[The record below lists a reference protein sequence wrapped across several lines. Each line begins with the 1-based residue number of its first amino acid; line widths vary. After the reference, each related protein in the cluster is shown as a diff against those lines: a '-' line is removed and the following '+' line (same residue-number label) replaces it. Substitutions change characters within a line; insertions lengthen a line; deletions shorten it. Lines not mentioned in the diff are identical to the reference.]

1 MHNTVFKRLTPQ
13 IRKTSIPALSIVL
26 LLILSS
32 GVVHAES
39 ATPTGFSGR
48 AIGVSVT
55 IPLVP
60 LVGALTLADTGPL
73 PSQGGELDATVL
85 TVSTQYAQADV
96 LLSVTMGFDQTAK
109 SEAAVADVTLLPGT
123 SNQVTADF
131 IRSKAVATCSGVSG
145 TSELVNLRVAGQ
157 TIDVSG
163 QPNQSYTIPGVL
175 TLIINEQTSL
185 SGGGT
190 NSITVNALD
199 LTTVDGIQVIVSSA
213 HSDITCA
220 PPPPVPPPSVQKDF
234 MTGGG
239 FIVVD
244 GYHANFG
251 FVAGFKPGET
261 TPSGHLTYFDHGTG
275 MRAKATSID
284 KYAPSGDT
292 GTTRTFSGQAEV
304 NGVSGYSFTVTAID
318 KGEPGIGNDYFSI
331 TLTGPSNFNYQAGNL
346 LGGGNIELHT

>member
-1 MHNTVFKRLTPQ
+1 MRNTVPKRLTPQ
-13 IRKTSIPALSIVL
+13 TRKTSIPALSIIL
-26 LLILSS
+26 LFVLSS
-32 GVVHAES
+32 GVAQAL
-39 ATPTGFSGR
+39 ATTSTSFSGR

-55 IPLVP
+55 AP
-60 LVGALTLADTGPL
+60 LVGTLTLADTGPL

-85 TVSTQYAQADV
+85 AVSTQYAQADV

-220 PPPPVPPPSVQKDF
+220 PPPPVPPPSVHKDF
-234 MTGGG
+234 MRGGG
-239 FIVVD
+239 FMMVN

-251 FVAGFKPGET
+251 FVAGFK
-261 TPSGHLTYFDHGTG
+261 
-275 MRAKATSID
+275 
-284 KYAPSGDT
+284 
-292 GTTRTFSGQAEV
+292 Q
-304 NGVSGYSFTVTAID
+304 
-318 KGEPGIGNDYFSI
+318 
-331 TLTGPSNFNYQAGNL
+331 
-346 LGGGNIELHT
+346 